1 MSKSSRQYLVDL
13 RAYAAKVAHFSSGGR
28 EAFYA
33 DEMIQFAIIRAYEVI
48 GEIAKHLPTDLLAQ
62 QPQIEWQDIKEFRD
76 FLAHNYDRVRIDI
89 VWGAVEKL
97 PTLIAAID
105 ELLAS
110 LPPEH
115 KPDN

>member
-1 MSKSSRQYLVDL
+1 MSKSTRQYLVDL
-13 RAYAAKVAHFSSGGR
+13 RAYADKVAHFSSGGR

-48 GEIAKHLPTDLLAQ
+48 GEITKHIPTNLLAL

-97 PTLIAAID
+97 PTLIEAID
-105 ELLAS
+105 TLLAS
-110 LPPEH
+110 LPAEGTT
-115 KPDN
+115 D